1 MNGDGNNELFAATS
15 GTKLGEIPLTPGK
28 LYGAGNVEDV
38 SLLTFSDFN
47 YFASYE
53 GGLRQIVTGD
63 VDNDGKPNLYLKCNI
78 IV

>member
-1 MNGDGNNELFAATS
+1 M
-15 GTKLGEIPLTPGK
+15 GEIPLTPGK

-63 VDNDGKPNLYLKCNI
+63 VDNDGKPNLYLAGHYDEALYDWEYI
-78 IV
+78 GQDLSLIHI